1 MNFPQGGREPPMLD
15 DSERPTPPP
24 LKSEKSRSV
33 GLKISIFIGIF
44 GLVSISGLVWF
55 ALNQGDLIGE
65 RQDLPLVK
73 AENSPIR
80 VKPDDPGGLE
90 VPNRDRLIL
99 KNLETANPSKLGV
112 PEKLIP
118 RAESPIFTNN
128 KESSNK
134 ESSLAAPDNEKISK
148 DKGVEQ
154 KQEKIKTSKLK
165 RKSSELKKS
174 EGFNK
179 GQDEKKQKNKS
190 LTIETK
196 QEVIS
201 KATTHRVQL
210 ASLAKQKAADKF
222 WKQMKKKHP
231 TLFGEMLGRVVKIK
245 LKSKGTFYRVQGD
258 AISRNTAEKIC
269 KIMKTKKQACLVVKN

>member
-1 MNFPQGGREPPMLD
+1 MLD

-24 LKSEKSRSV
+24 LKSEKSKSF

-44 GLVSISGLVWF
+44 GLVSIFGLVWF

-80 VKPDDPGGLE
+80 VKPDNPGGLE

-128 KESSNK
+128 KESS
-134 ESSLAAPDNEKISK
+134 LAAPDNEKISK

-174 EGFNK
+174 EGYNK
-179 GQDEKKQKNKS
+179 GQGEKRQKNKS

-201 KATTHRVQL
+201 KAATHRVQL

-231 TLFGEMLGRVVKIK
+231 TLFAEMLGRVVKIK

>member
-24 LKSEKSRSV
+24 LKSEKSKSF

-80 VKPDDPGGLE
+80 VKPDNPGGLE

-128 KESSNK
+128 KESS
-134 ESSLAAPDNEKISK
+134 LGAPDNEKISK

-174 EGFNK
+174 EGYNK
-179 GQDEKKQKNKS
+179 GQDEKIQKNKPLS
-190 LTIETK
+190 IETK

-201 KATTHRVQL
+201 KAATHRVQL

>member
-1 MNFPQGGREPPMLD
+1 MLD
-15 DSERPTPPP
+15 ASERPTPPP
-24 LKSEKSRSV
+24 LKSEKSKSF

-44 GLVSISGLVWF
+44 GVVSISGLVWF

-80 VKPDDPGGLE
+80 VKPDNPGGLE

-128 KESSNK
+128 KEP
-134 ESSLAAPDNEKISK
+134 SLAAPDNEKISK
-148 DKGVEQ
+148 DKEVEQ

-165 RKSSELKKS
+165 RKTSELKKL
-174 EGFNK
+174 EGYNK
-179 GQDEKKQKNKS
+179 EQDEKRQKNKP

-201 KATTHRVQL
+201 KAATHRVQL
-210 ASLAKQKAADKF
+210 ASLAKQKAADQF

-231 TLFGEMLGRVVKIK
+231 TLFGEMLGRIVKIK

-269 KIMKTKKQACLVVKN
+269 KIMKTKKQACLVVKK

>member
-1 MNFPQGGREPPMLD
+1 MNVPQGGREPPMLD

-24 LKSEKSRSV
+24 LKSEKSTSF
-33 GLKISIFIGIF
+33 GLKISIFIAIF

-55 ALNQGDLIGE
+55 ALNQGELIGE

-80 VKPDDPGGLE
+80 VKPDNPGGLE

-118 RAESPIFTNN
+118 RAESPIFTGN
-128 KESSNK
+128 KET
-134 ESSLAAPDNEKISK
+134 SLGAPDNEKISN

-154 KQEKIKTSKLK
+154 KQEKIKNSKLK

-174 EGFNK
+174 EGYNK
-179 GQDEKKQKNKS
+179 GQDKKRQKNKA

-196 QEVIS
+196 QRVIS
-201 KATTHRVQL
+201 KGTTHRVQL
-210 ASLAKQKAADKF
+210 ASLARQKAADQF

-231 TLFGEMLGRVVKIK
+231 ALFGEMLGRIVKIK

-269 KIMKTKKQACLVVKN
+269 KIMKTKKQACLVVKK

>member
-1 MNFPQGGREPPMLD
+1 MNIPQGGREPPMLD

-24 LKSEKSRSV
+24 LKSEKSTSF
-33 GLKISIFIGIF
+33 GLKISIFIAIF

-80 VKPDDPGGLE
+80 VKPDNPGGLE

-118 RAESPIFTNN
+118 RAESPIFTGN
-128 KESSNK
+128 KEI
-134 ESSLAAPDNEKISK
+134 SLGAPNNEKISN

-154 KQEKIKTSKLK
+154 KQGKIKTSKLK

-174 EGFNK
+174 EGYNK
-179 GQDEKKQKNKS
+179 GQDKKRQKNKP

-196 QEVIS
+196 QRVIS

-210 ASLAKQKAADKF
+210 ASLAKQKAADQF

-231 TLFGEMLGRVVKIK
+231 TLFGEMLGRTVKIK

-269 KIMKTKKQACLVVKN
+269 KIMKTKKQACLVVKK

>member
-1 MNFPQGGREPPMLD
+1 MNIPQGGREPPMLD

-24 LKSEKSRSV
+24 LKSEKSTSF
-33 GLKISIFIGIF
+33 GLKISIFIAIF

-80 VKPDDPGGLE
+80 VKPDNPGGLE

-128 KESSNK
+128 KEA
-134 ESSLAAPDNEKISK
+134 SLGAPDNEKISK
-148 DKGVEQ
+148 DKEVEQ

-174 EGFNK
+174 EGYNK
-179 GQDEKKQKNKS
+179 GQDKKRQKNKP

-196 QEVIS
+196 QRVIS

-210 ASLAKQKAADKF
+210 ASLAKQKAADQF

-231 TLFGEMLGRVVKIK
+231 TLFGEMLGRTVKIK

-269 KIMKTKKQACLVVKN
+269 KIMKTKKQACLVVKK

>member
-1 MNFPQGGREPPMLD
+1 MNVPQGGREPPMLD

-24 LKSEKSRSV
+24 LKSEKPKSF

-80 VKPDDPGGLE
+80 VKPDNPGGLE

-128 KESSNK
+128 KEP
-134 ESSLAAPDNEKISK
+134 SLAAPDNEKISK

-165 RKSSELKKS
+165 RKSSELKES

-179 GQDEKKQKNKS
+179 GQDEKKQKNKQ

-201 KATTHRVQL
+201 KAATHRVQL

>member
-24 LKSEKSRSV
+24 LKSEKSKSF

-80 VKPDDPGGLE
+80 VKPDNPGGLE

-128 KESSNK
+128 KEA
-134 ESSLAAPDNEKISK
+134 SLGVPDNEKISK

-174 EGFNK
+174 EGYNK
-179 GQDEKKQKNKS
+179 GQDEKRQKNKP

-201 KATTHRVQL
+201 KAATHRVQL

>member
-1 MNFPQGGREPPMLD
+1 M
-15 DSERPTPPP
+15 
-24 LKSEKSRSV
+24 
-33 GLKISIFIGIF
+33 
-44 GLVSISGLVWF
+44 VSISGLVWF

-128 KESSNK
+128 KESS
-134 ESSLAAPDNEKISK
+134 LGAPDNKKISK
-148 DKGVEQ
+148 DKGVEK

-174 EGFNK
+174 EGYNK
-179 GQDEKKQKNKS
+179 GQGEKRQKNKS

-201 KATTHRVQL
+201 K
-210 ASLAKQKAADKF
+210 
-222 WKQMKKKHP
+222 
-231 TLFGEMLGRVVKIK
+231 
-245 LKSKGTFYRVQGD
+245 
-258 AISRNTAEKIC
+258 
-269 KIMKTKKQACLVVKN
+269 

>member
-24 LKSEKSRSV
+24 LKSEKSKSF

-80 VKPDDPGGLE
+80 VKPDNPGGLE

-128 KESSNK
+128 KESS
-134 ESSLAAPDNEKISK
+134 LAAPDNEKISK

-174 EGFNK
+174 EGYNK
-179 GQDEKKQKNKS
+179 GQDEKRQKNKP

-201 KATTHRVQL
+201 KAATHRVQL

-258 AISRNTAEKIC
+258 TISRNTAEKIC

>member
-24 LKSEKSRSV
+24 LKSEKSKSF

-80 VKPDDPGGLE
+80 VKPDNPGGLE

-118 RAESPIFTNN
+118 RAESPIFSN
-128 KESSNK
+128 NK

-148 DKGVEQ
+148 DKGVEE

-174 EGFNK
+174 EGYNK
-179 GQDEKKQKNKS
+179 GQDEKKQKNKP

-201 KATTHRVQL
+201 KAATHRVQL

-231 TLFGEMLGRVVKIK
+231 TLFEEMLGRVVKIK

>member
-24 LKSEKSRSV
+24 LKSEKSKSL

-44 GLVSISGLVWF
+44 GLVSISGLGWF

-80 VKPDDPGGLE
+80 VKPDNPGGLE

-128 KESSNK
+128 KESS
-134 ESSLAAPDNEKISK
+134 LAAPDNEKISK

-174 EGFNK
+174 EGYNK
-179 GQDEKKQKNKS
+179 GQGEKRQKNKP

-201 KATTHRVQL
+201 KAATHRVQL

>member
-1 MNFPQGGREPPMLD
+1 MINFPQGGREPPMLD

-80 VKPDDPGGLE
+80 VKPDNPGGLE

-118 RAESPIFTNN
+118 RAESPISTN
-128 KESSNK
+128 NK
-134 ESSLAAPDNEKISK
+134 ESSLAAPDNEEISK
-148 DKGVEQ
+148 DKEVEQ

-174 EGFNK
+174 EGYNK
-179 GQDEKKQKNKS
+179 GQDEKREKNKP

-201 KATTHRVQL
+201 KAATHRVQL

-245 LKSKGTFYRVQGD
+245 LKSRGTFYRVQGD

>member
-1 MNFPQGGREPPMLD
+1 MLD

-80 VKPDDPGGLE
+80 VKPDNPGGLE

-128 KESSNK
+128 KESS
-134 ESSLAAPDNEKISK
+134 LGAPDNKKISK

-154 KQEKIKTSKLK
+154 KQEKIKASKLK

-174 EGFNK
+174 EGYNK
-179 GQDEKKQKNKS
+179 GQDEKRQKNKP

-201 KATTHRVQL
+201 KAATHRVQL

>member
-24 LKSEKSRSV
+24 LKSEKSKSF

-80 VKPDDPGGLE
+80 VKPDNPGGLE

-128 KESSNK
+128 KESS
-134 ESSLAAPDNEKISK
+134 SAAPDNEKISK

-174 EGFNK
+174 EGYNK
-179 GQDEKKQKNKS
+179 GQDEKRQKNKP

-201 KATTHRVQL
+201 KAATHRVQL

-231 TLFGEMLGRVVKIK
+231 TLFAEMLGRVVKIK

>member
-80 VKPDDPGGLE
+80 VKPDNPGGLE

-128 KESSNK
+128 KEP
-134 ESSLAAPDNEKISK
+134 SLAAPDNEKISK
-148 DKGVEQ
+148 DKEVEQ

-165 RKSSELKKS
+165 RKPSELKKS
-174 EGFNK
+174 EGYNK
-179 GQDEKKQKNKS
+179 GQDEKRQKNKP

-201 KATTHRVQL
+201 KAATHRVQL

>member
-80 VKPDDPGGLE
+80 VKPDNPGGLE

-128 KESSNK
+128 KEA
-134 ESSLAAPDNEKISK
+134 SLGVPDNEKISK
-148 DKGVEQ
+148 DKEVEQ

-174 EGFNK
+174 EGYNK
-179 GQDEKKQKNKS
+179 GQDEKRQKNKP

-201 KATTHRVQL
+201 KAATHRVQL

>member
-24 LKSEKSRSV
+24 LKSEKSKSF

-80 VKPDDPGGLE
+80 VKPDNPGGLE

-128 KESSNK
+128 KESS
-134 ESSLAAPDNEKISK
+134 LAAPDNEKISK

-174 EGFNK
+174 EGYNK
-179 GQDEKKQKNKS
+179 GQDEKRQKNKP

-201 KATTHRVQL
+201 KAATHRVQL

-269 KIMKTKKQACLVVKN
+269 KIMKTKKQACLVVKK

>member
-15 DSERPTPPP
+15 DAERPTPPP
-24 LKSEKSRSV
+24 LTSEKSKSF

-44 GLVSISGLVWF
+44 GVVSISGLVWF

-80 VKPDDPGGLE
+80 VKPDNPGGLE

-128 KESSNK
+128 KEP
-134 ESSLAAPDNEKISK
+134 SLAAPDNEKISK
-148 DKGVEQ
+148 DKEVEQ

-165 RKSSELKKS
+165 RKTSELKKL
-174 EGFNK
+174 EGYNK
-179 GQDEKKQKNKS
+179 EQDEKRQKNKP

-201 KATTHRVQL
+201 KAATHRVQL

-269 KIMKTKKQACLVVKN
+269 KIMKTKKQACLVVKK

>member
-24 LKSEKSRSV
+24 LKSEKSKSF

-80 VKPDDPGGLE
+80 VKPDNPGGLE

-128 KESSNK
+128 KESS
-134 ESSLAAPDNEKISK
+134 LGAPDNKKISK
-148 DKGVEQ
+148 DKRVEQ
-154 KQEKIKTSKLK
+154 NQEKIKASKLK

-174 EGFNK
+174 EGYNK
-179 GQDEKKQKNKS
+179 GQDEKIQKNKP

-201 KATTHRVQL
+201 KAATHRVQL

>member
-1 MNFPQGGREPPMLD
+1 MLD

-118 RAESPIFTNN
+118 RAESPIFSN
-128 KESSNK
+128 NK

-148 DKGVEQ
+148 DK
-154 KQEKIKTSKLK
+154 
-165 RKSSELKKS
+165 
-174 EGFNK
+174 
-179 GQDEKKQKNKS
+179 
-190 LTIETK
+190 
-196 QEVIS
+196 
-201 KATTHRVQL
+201 A
-210 ASLAKQKAADKF
+210 
-222 WKQMKKKHP
+222 
-231 TLFGEMLGRVVKIK
+231 
-245 LKSKGTFYRVQGD
+245 
-258 AISRNTAEKIC
+258 
-269 KIMKTKKQACLVVKN
+269 

>member
-24 LKSEKSRSV
+24 LKSEKSKSF

-44 GLVSISGLVWF
+44 GLLSISGLVWF

-80 VKPDDPGGLE
+80 VKPDNPGGLE

-128 KESSNK
+128 KEA
-134 ESSLAAPDNEKISK
+134 SLGVPDNEKISK
-148 DKGVEQ
+148 DKEVEQ

-174 EGFNK
+174 EGYNK
-179 GQDEKKQKNKS
+179 GQDKKRQKNKP

-201 KATTHRVQL
+201 KAATHRVQL

-231 TLFGEMLGRVVKIK
+231 TFFGEMLGRVVKIK
-245 LKSKGTFYRVQGD
+245 LKSRGTFYRVQGD

-269 KIMKTKKQACLVVKN
+269 KIMKIKKQACLVVKK

>member
-1 MNFPQGGREPPMLD
+1 MINFPQGGREPPMLD

-80 VKPDDPGGLE
+80 VKPDNPGGLE

-128 KESSNK
+128 KEA
-134 ESSLAAPDNEKISK
+134 SLGVPDNEKISK

-154 KQEKIKTSKLK
+154 KQEKIKASKLK
-165 RKSSELKKS
+165 RKSSELKKL
-174 EGFNK
+174 EGYNK
-179 GQDEKKQKNKS
+179 EQDEKRHKNKP

-196 QEVIS
+196 QKVIS
-201 KATTHRVQL
+201 KAATHRVQL

-231 TLFGEMLGRVVKIK
+231 TLFGEMLGRTVKIK

>member
-1 MNFPQGGREPPMLD
+1 MNVPQGGREPPMLD

-24 LKSEKSRSV
+24 LKSEKSTSF
-33 GLKISIFIGIF
+33 GLKISIFIAIF

-80 VKPDDPGGLE
+80 VKPDNPGGLE

-118 RAESPIFTNN
+118 RAESPILTGN
-128 KESSNK
+128 KGT
-134 ESSLAAPDNEKISK
+134 SLGAPDNEKISN

-174 EGFNK
+174 EGYNK
-179 GQDEKKQKNKS
+179 GQDKKRQKNKP

-196 QEVIS
+196 QRVIS
-201 KATTHRVQL
+201 KGTTHRVQL
-210 ASLAKQKAADKF
+210 ASLAKQKAADQF

-231 TLFGEMLGRVVKIK
+231 TLFGEMLGRTVKIK

-269 KIMKTKKQACLVVKN
+269 KIMKTKKQACLVVKK

>member
-1 MNFPQGGREPPMLD
+1 MINFPQGGREPPMLD
-15 DSERPTPPP
+15 DAERPTPPP
-24 LKSEKSRSV
+24 LTSEKSKTF

-80 VKPDDPGGLE
+80 VKPDNPGGLE

-112 PEKLIP
+112 P
-118 RAESPIFTNN
+118 
-128 KESSNK
+128 
-134 ESSLAAPDNEKISK
+134 DNEKISK
-148 DKGVEQ
+148 DKEVEQ

-174 EGFNK
+174 EGYNK
-179 GQDEKKQKNKS
+179 GQNEKIQKNKP

-201 KATTHRVQL
+201 KAATHRVQL

>member
-24 LKSEKSRSV
+24 LKSEKSKSF

-80 VKPDDPGGLE
+80 VKPDNPGGLE

-128 KESSNK
+128 KEP
-134 ESSLAAPDNEKISK
+134 SLAAPDNEKISK
-148 DKGVEQ
+148 DKEVEQ

-174 EGFNK
+174 EGYNK
-179 GQDEKKQKNKS
+179 GQDEKGQKNKP

-201 KATTHRVQL
+201 KAATHRVQL

-231 TLFGEMLGRVVKIK
+231 TLFGEMLGRVFKIK

>member
-1 MNFPQGGREPPMLD
+1 MNIPQGGREPPMLD

-24 LKSEKSRSV
+24 LKSEKSTSF

-80 VKPDDPGGLE
+80 VKPDNPGGLE

-118 RAESPIFTNN
+118 RAESPIFTGN
-128 KESSNK
+128 KET
-134 ESSLAAPDNEKISK
+134 SLGAPDNEKISN

-154 KQEKIKTSKLK
+154 KQEKIKNSKLK

-174 EGFNK
+174 EGYNK
-179 GQDEKKQKNKS
+179 GQDKKRQKNKS

-196 QEVIS
+196 QRVIS

-210 ASLAKQKAADKF
+210 ASLAKQKAADQF

-231 TLFGEMLGRVVKIK
+231 TLFGEMLGRIVKIK

-269 KIMKTKKQACLVVKN
+269 KIMKTKKQACLVVKK

>member
-24 LKSEKSRSV
+24 LKSEKSKSF

-128 KESSNK
+128 KEP
-134 ESSLAAPDNEKISK
+134 SLAAPDNEKISK
-148 DKGVEQ
+148 DKEVEQ

-174 EGFNK
+174 EGYNK
-179 GQDEKKQKNKS
+179 GQDEKRQKNKP

-201 KATTHRVQL
+201 KAATHRVQL